1 MNPIIIYDP
10 AKRDRRAE
18 SLENLYFRGQCQI
31 NLESKTKYEMRSEML
46 GEQIGESHGKRTGRR
61 ALSADSGFKVEVSFE
76 ESGKML
82 GIEANGFGTYTS
94 APRPDGTL
102 YGEGQGVVITK
113 DGDMAT
119 WKGAGVGRFV
129 GGGAVSYRGALYY
142 STTSP
147 KLARL
152 NSIVVVFEYE
162 VDASGNT
169 HTKSWEWK

>member
-1 MNPIIIYDP
+1 
-10 AKRDRRAE
+10 
-18 SLENLYFRGQCQI
+18 
-31 NLESKTKYEMRSEML
+31 ML
-46 GEQIGESHGKRTGRR
+46 GEQIGESRGKRTGRR
-61 ALSADSGFKVEVSFE
+61 ALSADTGFKVEVSFE

-82 GIEANGFGTYTS
+82 GMDVNGFGAYTA

-102 YGEGQGVVITK
+102 YGEGQGVIMSR

-142 STTSP
+142 NTASP

-152 NSIVVVFEYE
+152 NSVAVVFEYE
-162 VDASGNT
+162 VDAEGNT